1 MSRETAYTLIYTG
14 LFSVIGSLVLMRM
27 FGRVEAGFETVLL
40 CGGLGLLLG
49 GLVGMSAVRGREAEA
64 ADSPDQG

>member
-14 LFSVIGSLVLMRM
+14 LFSVIGSIVLMTM
-27 FGRVEAGFETVLL
+27 IGKLGAGFEALML

-49 GLVGMSAVRGREAEA
+49 GMYGLSAVREREASAEH
-64 ADSPDQG
+64 ADK